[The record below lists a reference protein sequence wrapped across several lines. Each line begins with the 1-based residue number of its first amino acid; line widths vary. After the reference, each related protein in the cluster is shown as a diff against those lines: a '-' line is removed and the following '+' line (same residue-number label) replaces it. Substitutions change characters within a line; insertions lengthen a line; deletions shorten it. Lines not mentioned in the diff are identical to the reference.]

1 MSAILFNFQTMTEP
15 RSLPN
20 TYSAPSQDSLPP
32 PLPERDYPPPLPLR
46 CVPPPLPVRDYK
58 AKPPT
63 IPERESL
70 LPPPAVPPRRSTIPK
85 RLYQREGAVYTEAVL
100 YNQSYRI
107 TPPIG
112 PHLLK
117 VWTGLAATKH
127 LQTRCSCLPWK
138 AEGSYSMEDSCA
150 VFAGVWWLLVLSKLS
165 KAAAL

>member
-46 CVPPPLPVRDYK
+46 CVPPPIPVRDYE

-70 LPPPAVPPRRSTIPK
+70 LPPPAIPPRRSTIVKNLPIHANISTGHA
-85 RLYQREGAVYTEAVL
+85 YENGTNDGTWEW
-100 YNQSYRI
+100 RI
-107 TPPIG
+107 RGPLPERNTANIQLLPRPPPCPDSWARIPADVPPEVAPSP
-112 PHLLK
+112 PHYYLTMK
-117 VWTGLAATKH
+117 K
-127 LQTRCSCLPWK
+127 
-138 AEGSYSMEDSCA
+138 
-150 VFAGVWWLLVLSKLS
+150 
-165 KAAAL
+165 